1 MFSKLRS
8 ASTRGIEA
16 FIVDIEIHLDNALP
30 GFSLVGLPD
39 SAVKEARDR
48 IPAAVKNSG
57 FVYPMKRITVN
68 LAPADIRK
76 EGSAFDLPMALGI
89 LSASGVIDP
98 EKFEDVVALGE
109 LSLEG
114 NLRPVR
120 GGLSMAVQIA
130 KQGFKKVL
138 IPAES
143 ADEAALIED
152 LQVYP
157 IENLR
162 QAVEFLNDDRD
173 IEPRRVDVENL
184 FMQSFSERAP
194 DLSDVK
200 GQENVKRALETAAAG
215 GHNIIMI
222 GPPGSGKTMLAKRIT
237 SILPPLGID
246 EALETTK
253 IHSVAGTLPPS
264 VPLLAQRPFRS
275 PHHTISDAA
284 LVGGGMHQIR
294 PGEISLAHH
303 GALFLDELP
312 EFARNV
318 LEVLRQPLEEKRI
331 TISRSKA
338 TVDYPANFML
348 VCSMNPCPCGN
359 FGNPKQACTCK
370 PQQIQ
375 RYLAKISGPLL
386 DRIDIHVEVPQV
398 DYRELS
404 SKRMGE
410 KSEVVRDRVVRARE
424 IQRNRFADNPNVFKN
439 ADMPSKMIRKFCKL
453 DEPSSSLLKTA
464 MERLGLSARAYD
476 RILKVSR
483 TIADLAGADNIKTEH
498 VSEAVQYRSLDR
510 SYWQ

>member
-16 FIVDIEIHLDNALP
+16 FIVDIEIHLDNSLP

-68 LAPADIRK
+68 LAPADVRK

-98 EKFEDVVALGE
+98 EKFENVVALGE

-162 QAVEFLNDDRD
+162 QAVEFLNEDRD

-184 FMQSFSERAP
+184 FMQSFSERTP

-275 PHHTISDAA
+275 P
-284 LVGGGMHQIR
+284 QI
-294 PGEISLAHH
+294 
-303 GALFLDELP
+303 
-312 EFARNV
+312 
-318 LEVLRQPLEEKRI
+318 
-331 TISRSKA
+331 
-338 TVDYPANFML
+338 M
-348 VCSMNPCPCGN
+348 
-359 FGNPKQACTCK
+359 
-370 PQQIQ
+370 
-375 RYLAKISGPLL
+375 
-386 DRIDIHVEVPQV
+386 
-398 DYRELS
+398 
-404 SKRMGE
+404 
-410 KSEVVRDRVVRARE
+410 
-424 IQRNRFADNPNVFKN
+424 
-439 ADMPSKMIRKFCKL
+439 
-453 DEPSSSLLKTA
+453 
-464 MERLGLSARAYD
+464 
-476 RILKVSR
+476 
-483 TIADLAGADNIKTEH
+483 
-498 VSEAVQYRSLDR
+498 
-510 SYWQ
+510 